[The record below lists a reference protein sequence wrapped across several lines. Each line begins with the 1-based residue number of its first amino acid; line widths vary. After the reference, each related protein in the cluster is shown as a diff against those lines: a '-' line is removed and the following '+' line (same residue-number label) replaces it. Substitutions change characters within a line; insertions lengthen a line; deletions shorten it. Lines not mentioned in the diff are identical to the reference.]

1 MSRTPLQTSNLLL
14 LTVAIAMGVLI
25 TVATIVMIWVG
36 WNATGGRTIGS
47 AAVVLGA
54 VLVTWTVNALIL
66 RRALGRTVPMICWS
80 VTMLCVVGG
89 LVLSLLAIWQAIGG
103 DVVVKTISTLA
114 VLLFASLLA
123 LAIAGVAGSSQ
134 SAPPKAS

>member
-1 MSRTPLQTSNLLL
+1 
-14 LTVAIAMGVLI
+14 
-25 TVATIVMIWVG
+25 
-36 WNATGGRTIGS
+36 
-47 AAVVLGA
+47 
-54 VLVTWTVNALIL
+54 
-66 RRALGRTVPMICWS
+66 
-80 VTMLCVVGG
+80 MLCVVGG